1 MKRKKFKSL
10 AVFHMTYLI
19 TAILMGIMLAYL
31 WGEIP
36 QTEPNGTISL
46 FYKTGPIKIYNFSVI
61 PSISDDPNLIMDV
74 EKLSNESY
82 RFIMGINYYAFDIF
96 VIAFVGI
103 FVLLEFITLIL
114 YNVSGL
120 FDSVKR
126 DEDEDMYEYTD
137 DDSLAVI
144 RTPTE
149 YSSYELIALH
159 KYTADMDFLL
169 NDSTKNFIMT
179 EMNNKEKQPYEENEK
194 VIVPSDNIDEAI
206 SCLVTKELNKEGKAR
221 GKYYLIAKD
230 ILKNQMVMDN
240 LISSKPKLAKV
251 ERKFLNKFLT
261 FFQMKETVEYNYQG
275 REYSAANYTTGMII
289 VASMTILVMLI
300 TMLCILDPIINRSVM
315 EILMVSFAL
324 YAFSFMCR
332 SIAINLTKEGKEQ
345 RKKLKKVIKF
355 YYNNYKCYS
364 GEKNEAVTPRYNI
377 ELSKSEELFLKL
389 NSISYRNDK

>member
-31 WGEIP
+31 WGDIP

-96 VIAFVGI
+96 VIAFVVI

-114 YNVSGL
+114 YNASGL
-120 FDSVKR
+120 FDSIKR
-126 DEDEDMYEYTD
+126 DEDEDMYEFTD

-144 RTPTE
+144 RTPTK

-169 NDSTKNFIMT
+169 NDPTKNFIMT

-240 LISSKPKLAKV
+240 LISSKPKLAKI
-251 ERKFLNKFLT
+251 ERKFLNMFLT

-315 EILMVSFAL
+315 DILIVSFAL

-364 GEKNEAVTPRYNI
+364 GEKTEEVTPRYNI
-377 ELSKSEELFLKL
+377 ELSKSEELFLKS
-389 NSISYRNDK
+389 NFITYRNDK

>member
-194 VIVPSDNIDEAI
+194 VIVPSDSIDEAI

-364 GEKNEAVTPRYNI
+364 GEKTEAVTPRYNI